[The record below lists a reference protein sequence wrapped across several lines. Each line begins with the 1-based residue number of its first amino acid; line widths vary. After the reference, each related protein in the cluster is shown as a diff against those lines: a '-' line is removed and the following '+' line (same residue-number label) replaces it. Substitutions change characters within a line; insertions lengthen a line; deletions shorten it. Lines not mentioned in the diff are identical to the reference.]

1 MVLLLGSEG
10 DILATSQGSEWLTG
24 VPPED
29 LPGHRLVDLIPDPE
43 CRSAALAGFP
53 GRRFTSVRHRDG
65 HLTGVRLDIYP
76 RLLSDPGR
84 VLVVLVDGVAA
95 RQQEEDQALVR
106 ALFSQHQV
114 GLSIHDPD
122 LLITRLNT
130 DPNDWATQDETLG
143 LNHPLPVALHE
154 IMDPEDARAV
164 AKKLSRVA
172 GTGDPLINWEYTYR
186 AHQAP
191 EQARKLSVTS
201 LRLEDSQGEL
211 LGVVSIYTDITEQHL
226 TQHRM
231 ALLHTAAQRI
241 GPSLDVTRNAEELA
255 KVLVPPFADFAAVD
269 LGARVLEGDEPGP
282 TSLLNVP
289 VRRVA
294 VAEAGGRWPEEVQPL
309 GGTFRIEVPD
319 DDNETAGEAIRG
331 AAAALRTLPVEED
344 PPADAAPPRL
354 LMPSSPGSLMVVP
367 LRARGQVLGTLAL
380 WRSPDRPGFSETDA
394 DLAEEVGS
402 RAALSL
408 DNARRYTR
416 EHRTL
421 ETLQR
426 SLLPPAVFEVSA
438 GSTAGSYVPAETT
451 AGIGGS
457 WYDVIPLSSARVAF
471 VMGDVAGHGLNATAT
486 MGRLRTAVQTLADMD
501 LAPDELLTRLDDL
514 AIRLAEFGPT
524 DEGGQRGSIGATCL
538 YCVYDPVSGE
548 CTLASAGRTPPLM
561 AEPGEPA
568 EVLPL
573 RPGPA
578 LGVGGSP
585 FETMSLRI
593 GPHSV
598 LAFFSEELAGH
609 GPDPNGGDRDE
620 ATEDDEGSD
629 ATGDDAGKGAG
640 NDGEDGAE
648 DGAGNDAGNDEGDD
662 AGNRSGNGA
671 GSGAEPDDGG
681 DAGGRGTGSSRL
693 ARLSQQITEA
703 AEDGRSPAET
713 GRGVLDELLPDRAPA
728 NDVALLIARVR
739 PLPPDS
745 TADWQLPAEPAVV
758 GRARDLVL
766 EQLDAW
772 DLTESAFPTELI
784 ISELITNAIRYAGG
798 PVGVR
803 LIRDDVL
810 ICEVSDPSETQPH
823 LRRARPTDEGGR
835 GLFLVAQLA
844 HRWGSRYTA
853 TGKTI
858 WTEQPL
864 G

>member
-1 MVLLLGSEG
+1 MRAIPQPGDLGQPPGESVAMLVVGPEG
-10 DILATSQGSEWLTG
+10 EILATSEGSERLTG
-24 VPPED
+24 IPPED
-29 LPGHRLVDLIPDPE
+29 LPGSSLTDLIPDPE
-43 CRSAALAGFP
+43 GRSAALAGVP
-53 GRRFTSVRHRDG
+53 GRSYTSVRHRDG
-65 HLTGVRLDIYP
+65 HLTRVRLDIFP
-76 RLLSDPGR
+76 QLLSDPGR
-84 VLVVLVDGVAA
+84 VLVTLVDAAAA

-106 ALFSQHQV
+106 ALFSQQQV
-114 GLSIHDPD
+114 GLSIHAPD
-122 LLITRLNT
+122 LLITRLNS
-130 DPNDWATQDETLG
+130 DPNEWVTNDAELG
-143 LNHPLPVALHE
+143 LDHPLPVALHE
-154 IMDPEDARAV
+154 IMDPEDAEEV
-164 AKKLSRVA
+164 ARKLSRVA
-172 GTGDPLINWEYTYR
+172 GTGEPLINWEYTYR
-186 AHQAP
+186 ARGAP
-191 EQARKLSVTS
+191 EQERKLSVTS
-201 LRLEDSQGEL
+201 LRLEDSRDEL
-211 LGVVSIYTDITEQHL
+211 LGVVSIYTDITEQHQ
-226 TQHRM
+226 TQRRM

-255 KVLVPPFADFAAVD
+255 KVLVPSFTDFAAVD
-269 LGARVLEGDEPGP
+269 LGERVLKGDEPGP
-282 TSLLNVP
+282 TSLMNVP
-289 VRRVA
+289 VRRIA
-294 VAEAGGRWPEEVQPL
+294 VAEAAGRWPEEVQPL
-309 GGTFRIEVPD
+309 GGAFRIEMPD
-319 DDNETAGEAIRG
+319 DDAGTPGEAIRG
-331 AAAALRTLPVEED
+331 AAAAALRTLPVEEE
-344 PPADAAPPRL
+344 PPADAAPARL
-354 LMPSSPGSLMVVP
+354 LLPSSPGSLMVVP

-380 WRSPDRPGFSETDA
+380 WRSPDRTPFGETDA

-438 GSTAGSYVPAETT
+438 ASTAGSYVPAETT

-548 CTLASAGRTPPLM
+548 CTLASAGRTPPLL

-578 LGVGGSP
+578 LGVGGAP
-585 FETMSLRI
+585 FETMTLRL
-593 GPHSV
+593 GPQSV

-609 GPDPNGGDRDE
+609 GPE
-620 ATEDDEGSD
+620 
-629 ATGDDAGKGAG
+629 TGDPTGEGQDDGDGDG
-640 NDGEDGAE
+640 DGGEDG
-648 DGAGNDAGNDEGDD
+648 DGEG
-662 AGNRSGNGA
+662 GEEQGGGA
-671 GSGAEPDDGG
+671 REPG
-681 DAGGRGTGSSRL
+681 RL
-693 ARLSQQITEA
+693 AQLSQQITEA
-703 AEDGRSPAET
+703 AKGRRSPAET
-713 GRGVLDELLPDRAPA
+713 GRGVLDQLLPDRAPA

-784 ISELITNAIRYAGG
+784 VSELITNAIRYAGG